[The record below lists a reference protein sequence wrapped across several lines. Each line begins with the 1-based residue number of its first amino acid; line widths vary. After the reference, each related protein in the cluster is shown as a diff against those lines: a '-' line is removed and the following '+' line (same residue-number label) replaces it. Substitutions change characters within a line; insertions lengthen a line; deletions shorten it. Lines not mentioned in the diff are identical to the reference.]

1 MSFEAARRILGKHD
15 PGWSDRLGGLLGLA
29 ALGSGGAGALL
40 PAISAAWGW
49 IDQKNE
55 LVQQISI
62 AVERFRERSLGA
74 RGRERH
80 ELIAAA
86 HTAVVAGAFFT
97 ALSRV
102 VGEGYASLRL
112 TEVEKQKMV
121 PGGGPFTHDT
131 IVSYLLGVELPLPW
145 AGCGFETNLA
155 NSVTPFYEVM
165 TDRCLGFFQG
175 LVAWKK
181 IEADAGWQLGQ
192 SMRASII
199 TTAVTTYRGDYRRLA
214 ADVPEFGMW
223 ALLDQIGL
231 VAATQEAAHRT
242 STEFQQRSLALME
255 QLLSDLPFLPNKQHE
270 PDRMIMAQ
278 RNRHLLS
285 EPIAQVTEIDQMS
298 GLQMPSI
305 ESGYVNP
312 HFQWAVTDGQSR
324 TWEEEWWKQQ
334 RDGRRL
340 DHFLAAYF
348 ASARSAERPLVIL
361 GHPGA
366 GKSLL
371 TKITAA
377 RLPVEHFTAVRVPLR
392 EVKNPAGKIYQQIQ
406 EFLDDDTHLGV
417 RWRQLSDASQDV
429 TRVVLLDGL
438 DELMQATGAT
448 ESGFL
453 HEVQEFQEKEASIGS
468 PVAVVVT
475 SRTVVANVANI
486 PAGSLVIKLRD
497 FDREQVGAW
506 VGMWNDV
513 NREPIANSTVKPLAA
528 DTVWSMGELARQP
541 LLLLMLAIFGAT
553 DDPPVDGAGQ
563 VTQGQ
568 LYQWLLNGY
577 VSREVTKA
585 LRPAGRP
592 LEGDEAA
599 AQADRE
605 LWQLG
610 IAAFAMFNRGQQ
622 SVSGQDLDADLAP
635 MLLSSG
641 VYTGNRKRLSRPL
654 DPAMRTIARFFFI
667 HAAQVNSSLVTGSS
681 YEFLHATFGEYLI
694 AYHALHQLDGLANAR
709 RHLPFGQEWTWT
721 DDQFFAL
728 LSHQQ
733 LSVGGAI
740 MPFVRELFETRTSG
754 QQAMVVAELKALIR
768 SSQER
773 ETFGRFRDYN
783 PSGRNLL
790 GRVAAYLGNL
800 LTLLV
805 ELTDAPIALSDLVPD
820 DREPLSWWQSTI
832 RFLHA
837 GLDDNGWAMLLSAID
852 FSGGDEPVVSKRRV
866 PIDRLLRHAH
876 EARLAGDSR
885 RELQLLLGATALHGR
900 RVAQWYDERGDVCMK
915 VVSSLV
921 HRDER
926 PGDHETIMDASA
938 LPPAQE
944 IVSLLIEYLVHHAGR
959 LEYEDVR
966 KLTQLVLWSDG
977 TEAAVRLAP
986 VLAQHPNLFIEFPR
1000 LFTIYERGLVDA
1012 REVAEVFAAMRVG
1025 LVVWQGSEAQAFKDV
1040 IGQLVSKQRG
1050 RLREVSIQQ
1059 IKDLSKLAPEVS
1071 RPAIPPLVAI
1081 LADDYQR
1088 RGAVEVR
1095 TSPLSDGRHRNDQPR
1110 PPGAG

>member
-15 PGWSDRLGGLLGLA
+15 QGWSDRLGALLGLA

-40 PAISAAWGW
+40 PAINAAWGW

-55 LVQQISI
+55 LVQQISM

-74 RGRERH
+74 KGRERH
-80 ELIAAA
+80 QLIAAA

-97 ALSRV
+97 ALSTV

-121 PGGGPFTHDT
+121 PGGGAVTHDT

-145 AGCGFETNLA
+145 AGCGFETNLE
-155 NSVTPFYEVM
+155 NSVAPFYEVM
-165 TDRCLGFFQG
+165 TDRCLGFFRG
-175 LVAWKK
+175 LDAWKK

-223 ALLDQIGL
+223 ALLDQIGF
-231 VAATQEAAHRT
+231 VGATQEAAHRT
-242 STEFQQRSLALME
+242 SMEFQQRSLALME
-255 QLLSDLPFLPNKQHE
+255 QLLSELPSLLNKQHE
-270 PDRMIMAQ
+270 PDRMIMGQ

-285 EPIAQVTEIDQMS
+285 EPIAQVTEMDQMS

-334 RDGRRL
+334 RNGRRL

-371 TKITAA
+371 TKITAG

-453 HEVQEFQEKEASIGS
+453 HEVQEFQEKESSIGS

-475 SRTVVANVANI
+475 SRTVVANIANI
-486 PAGSLVIKLRD
+486 PVGSLVIKLRD

-506 VGMWNDV
+506 VDMWNEV
-513 NREPIANSTVKPLAA
+513 NREPIANATVKPLAA

-553 DDPPVDGAGQ
+553 DDPPVDGEGH

-592 LEGDEAA
+592 VEGDEAA

-635 MLLSSG
+635 MLLSSAG
-641 VYTGNRKRLSRPL
+641 HSGSRTRLSRPL

-694 AYHALHQLDGLANAR
+694 AYHALHQLDGLARAR
-709 RHLPFGQEWTWT
+709 RDLAFGQELT

-740 MPFVRELFETRTSG
+740 MPFVRELFETRSSG
-754 QQAMVVAELKALIR
+754 QRAVIVAELKTLIR

-773 ETFGRFRDYN
+773 ETFGRFRAYN

-805 ELTDAPIALSDLVPD
+805 ELTDTPVALSDLVPD
-820 DREPLSWWQSTI
+820 DREPLPWWQSTI

-852 FSGGDEPVVSKRRV
+852 FSGADEPVVSKRRV

-900 RVAQWYDERGDVCMK
+900 RVAQWHDERGDVCMK

-926 PGDHETIMDASA
+926 PGDHEIIMDAAA

-966 KLTQLVLWSDG
+966 KLTQLVLWSKG

-986 VLAQHPNLFIEFPR
+986 VLAQHPNLFVEFPR
-1000 LFTIYERGLVDA
+1000 LFTIYERDLVDA

-1040 IGQLVSKQRG
+1040 IGQLVNKQRG

-1110 PPGAG
+1110 PPGVG